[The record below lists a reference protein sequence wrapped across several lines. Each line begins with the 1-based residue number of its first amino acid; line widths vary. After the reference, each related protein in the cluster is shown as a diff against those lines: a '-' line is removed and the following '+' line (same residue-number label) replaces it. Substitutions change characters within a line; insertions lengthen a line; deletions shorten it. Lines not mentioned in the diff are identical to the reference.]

1 MEKFEREVASH
12 PHVDH
17 RIRRR
22 FAALYAAGQ
31 LLVRYDIVPKECD
44 RFMEAIST
52 CYGAAIGLLP
62 KAPPSPVEVIQG
74 VFKFYKEN
82 RARFPDNSTQFDEKL
97 YCKSFGMVSG
107 EGTEKRI
114 FVKPSMLR
122 KIQVMERFEVGK
134 RHLVE
139 AEVLRNKGKAIQRR
153 VRGITGRR
161 EYFYSIDLAK
171 LRSMHKE
178 IKQ

>member
-74 VFKFYKEN
+74 VFRFYKEN
-82 RARFPDNSTQFDEKL
+82 RARFPGMIPRSSTKSYIASRSAWFPGRGPKSEYSSSQACFEK
-97 YCKSFGMVSG
+97 S
-107 EGTEKRI
+107 R
-114 FVKPSMLR
+114 
-122 KIQVMERFEVGK
+122 
-134 RHLVE
+134 
-139 AEVLRNKGKAIQRR
+139 
-153 VRGITGRR
+153 
-161 EYFYSIDLAK
+161 
-171 LRSMHKE
+171 
-178 IKQ
+178 